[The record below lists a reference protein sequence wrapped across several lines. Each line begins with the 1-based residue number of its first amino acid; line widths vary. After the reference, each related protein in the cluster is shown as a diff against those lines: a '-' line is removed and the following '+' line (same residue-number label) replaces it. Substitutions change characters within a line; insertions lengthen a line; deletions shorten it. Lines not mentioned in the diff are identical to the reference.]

1 MSQGWG
7 FPLKSLSHFFSR
19 PKVVKVVWEFVYN
32 ICISVLRNNII
43 ALFIFKAL
51 QVPFPLGTMPSALPT
66 LQVYAKRPGS
76 FPNIQYRTLIE
87 HELQVRKIEEE
98 GNIDFGVLALNI
110 KNLGWRKNHFSKLLK
125 EMRHRSRPAL
135 AAFWWI
141 PNGDHERRLR
151 KTKSNANMGWQ
162 LPCYQLSVAAEEG
175 TMRTFIFISKKLEAR
190 AVNSH

>member
-1 MSQGWG
+1 MSQSWG
-7 FPLKSLSHFFSR
+7 FPLKSLSHFSFSK

-66 LQVYAKRPGS
+66 LQVYAERPGS

-87 HELQVRKIEEE
+87 HELQVRKIGEE

-110 KNLGWRKNHFSKLLK
+110 
-125 EMRHRSRPAL
+125 
-135 AAFWWI
+135 
-141 PNGDHERRLR
+141 
-151 KTKSNANMGWQ
+151 
-162 LPCYQLSVAAEEG
+162 
-175 TMRTFIFISKKLEAR
+175 
-190 AVNSH
+190 